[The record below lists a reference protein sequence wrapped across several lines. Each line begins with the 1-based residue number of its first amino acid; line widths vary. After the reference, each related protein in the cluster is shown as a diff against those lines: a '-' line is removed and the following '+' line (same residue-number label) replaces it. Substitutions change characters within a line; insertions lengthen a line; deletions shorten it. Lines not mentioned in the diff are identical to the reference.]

1 MVTITFNGASPY
13 QGDEI
18 VYSLPGA
25 SNAAGWTTMNL
36 TGRSMTMS
44 FCVQST
50 VPVTAQLFFDGQ
62 PDGAGDWYKT
72 AMIDF
77 PATPATDAG
86 PSCTWQTATLSS
98 LTAVTTESNS
108 TVSWFGIAFE
118 PNPNSVAALG
128 TVVVYIDDVSVH

>member
-1 MVTITFNGASPY
+1 MVTINFVGGGAY

-25 SNAAGWTTMNL
+25 TNTPPGGTTMNL

-50 VPVTAQLFFDGQ
+50 VPVTAQLFFAAQ
-62 PDGAGDWYKT
+62 PAGAGDWYKT

-77 PATPATDAG
+77 PATDAG
-86 PSCTWQTATLSS
+86 TSCTWQTATLSS
-98 LTAVTTESNS
+98 TTAITTEPNS
-108 TVSWFGIAFE
+108 QVSWFGIAFW
-118 PNPNSVAALG
+118 PNPEAVATVG
-128 TVVVYIDDVSVH
+128 TVVVYIDDVIIQ